1 MPEGEEC
8 IVKYNGDIQSLAN
21 SLGLEVDIINERY
34 AIMVLTPEERQALSE
49 NPQIEYIEVQKLLS
63 LLANPAIIAAC
74 ITPVQQVDYGL
85 TGEGVLLAVLDT
97 GIDYTHM
104 DFRNENGTTRIIA
117 IWDQNVQGTPP
128 QGFTI
133 GNEYTSEEINAA
145 LNGSTEDVP
154 LIDPV
159 GHGTA
164 VAGIA
169 AGNGRASNGN
179 YLGSAPRVSLLI
191 VRLAQNISPYFT
203 DDTNMMRGIKYAVD
217 TAVELNMP
225 LVINISYGTN
235 QGSHD
240 GRSLFEQYINDMSD
254 RWKTSIV
261 IANGNEG
268 ASGKHFQGNLET
280 GSVVDAQFAIQGRLD
295 RLSITMLKYFVD
307 DFRIQIIDGA
317 GRSSDSFD
325 LASDHTILIGTEQIQ
340 VSVIQPTPYNA
351 DQNVTLV
358 FSDLTGNTLMATIW
372 TIRIIGISVV
382 NGNINMWLPVTEI
395 SGVGTSFL
403 RSQANTSLTI
413 PATVQKAVSVGG
425 YDSLTNTFASF
436 SGRGFTISGVVK
448 PEICAPAVNVT
459 STSLSGGYSSFTGT
473 SIAAPITAGA
483 CALLMQWG
491 IVNDNDIYMYG
502 QRLKAFLE
510 YGTEQH
516 IDILDYPNPNWGY
529 GTLCVKDS
537 LDYARTFMY
546 RNLVYGLEQPD
557 VEELEDIIRN
567 EE

>member
-1 MPEGEEC
+1 MPEGVES

-21 SLGLEVDIINERY
+21 SLGLKVDILNERY
-34 AIMVLTPEERQALSE
+34 AIMVLTPEERQRLSE
-49 NPQIEYIEVQKLLS
+49 NPQIEYIEEQKLLS
-63 LLANPAIIAAC
+63 LFNNPAIIAAC
-74 ITPVQQVDYGL
+74 ITPVQQVDYRL
-85 TGEGVLLAVLDT
+85 SGEGVLIAVLDT
-97 GIDYTHM
+97 GINYNHM
-104 DFRNENGTTRIIA
+104 DFRNENGTTRIVA
-117 IWDQNVQGTPP
+117 IWDQNIEGTPP
-128 QGFTI
+128 PGFTI
-133 GNEYTSEEINAA
+133 GTEYTSEDINAA
-145 LNGSTEDVP
+145 LNGSAENVP
-154 LIDPV
+154 PLDTV

-179 YLGSAPRVSLLI
+179 YIGSAPQSSLLI
-191 VRLAQNISPYFT
+191 VKLAQNISSYFT
-203 DDTNMMRGIKYAVD
+203 SDTNLMRGIKYAVD
-217 TAVELNMP
+217 TAIKLNMP

-240 GRSLFEQYINDMSD
+240 GTSLFEQYINDMSD
-254 RWKTSIV
+254 RWRTSIV

-268 ASGKHFQGNLET
+268 ASGKHFHGYLES
-280 GSVVDAQFAIQGRLD
+280 GDVIDVQFAILSRLE

-307 DFRIQIIDGA
+307 NFQIQIIDGA
-317 GRSSDSFD
+317 GRRSSTFD
-325 LASDHTILIGTEQIQ
+325 LNSDHVIIIGTEVVT

-358 FSDLTGNTLMATIW
+358 FSDLTGNTLMETIW

-403 RSQANTSLTI
+403 SPQVNTSLTI
-413 PATVQKAVSVGG
+413 PSTVQKAVSVGG

-448 PEICAPAVNVT
+448 PELCAPAVNVT
-459 STSLSGGYSSFTGT
+459 TTSISGGYSSFTGT

-483 CALLMQWG
+483 CALMMQWG
-491 IVNDNDIYMYG
+491 IVNGNDIYMYG

-510 YGTEQH
+510 YGTVQYVAFLE
-516 IDILDYPNPNWGY
+516 YPNPSWGY
-529 GTLCVKDS
+529 GALCLKNS
-537 LDYARTFMY
+537 LDYARTFTYM
-546 RNLVYGLEQPD
+546 
-557 VEELEDIIRN
+557 IRAFSLAQEMSLDEN
-567 EE
+567 Y